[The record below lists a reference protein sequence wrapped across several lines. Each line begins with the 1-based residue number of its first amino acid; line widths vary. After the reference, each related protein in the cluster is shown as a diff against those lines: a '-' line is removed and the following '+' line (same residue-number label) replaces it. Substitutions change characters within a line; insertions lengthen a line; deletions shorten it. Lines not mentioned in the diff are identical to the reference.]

1 MSRDSIQIER
11 EDGKTKI
18 LEIVL
23 KVGCPLSLKQ
33 AAIYLQL
40 SERTILRY
48 VERNGLPVHRT
59 TRQLRFYREELD
71 TWLKSRGADIASE
84 EV

>member
-1 MSRDSIQIER
+1 M
-11 EDGKTKI
+11 
-18 LEIVL
+18 L

-48 VERNGLPVHRT
+48 IEKDALPVHRT

-71 TWLKSRGADIASE
+71 TWLKTRGVDKE
-84 EV
+84 FEGE